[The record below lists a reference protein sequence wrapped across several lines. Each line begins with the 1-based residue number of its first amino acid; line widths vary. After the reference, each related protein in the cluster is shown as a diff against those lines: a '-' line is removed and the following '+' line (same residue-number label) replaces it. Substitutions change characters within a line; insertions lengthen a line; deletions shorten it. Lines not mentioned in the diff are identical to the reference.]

1 MGFLEVLLIGVA
13 LSMDACAIAMTNGMA
28 EPKMSLPRILL
39 IGLFFGAFQLLMP
52 LVGYYITDVV
62 ANAFLDV
69 FEKLSAW
76 VSFALLAFLGGK
88 MIFDCLQSRWKA
100 KKENV
105 ASCSAQKKEDCAC
118 KAKPFT
124 LGALTLQA
132 VATSIDALAV
142 GVSLNFEAHFGGG
155 LALGSLGSV
164 AVIGCVTFLLSVVAT
179 YIGKGMGNKLADK
192 AQLLGGIV
200 LIVIGLK
207 ILIESFI

>member
-1 MGFLEVLLIGVA
+1 MGFLEVLLLGVA

-28 EPKMSLPRILL
+28 EPKMPLKRILL

-52 LVGYYITDVV
+52 LTGYYITDVI

-69 FEKLSAW
+69 FQKLSAW
-76 VSFALLAFLGGK
+76 LSFGLLAFLGGK
-88 MIFDCLQSRWKA
+88 MIFECLKSRIQA
-100 KKENV
+100 KKEKT
-105 ASCSAQKKEDCAC
+105 ASCGVQNKDDCAC

-142 GVSLNFEAHFGGG
+142 GVSLNIEAHFGGG
-155 LALGSLGSV
+155 LALGALGSV
-164 AVIGCVTFLLSVVAT
+164 TVIGCTTFLLSVVAT
-179 YIGKGMGNKLADK
+179 YIGKGVGNKLADK
-192 AQLLGGIV
+192 AQLLGGTV